1 MTPEQ
6 IELPPQT
13 SPRDRSIIAH
23 QHVHQ
28 LHCSRQSLTPAAVL
42 NNPATVIGLYAFCR
56 CTIRCDRKTCRCVLT
71 LFAGRLCH
79 CLYTRVIMMTENMM
93 TTKMITSVTNR
104 AVELTRDINV
114 KEKSKKLQQ
123 QWRHNAGPWHN
134 NG

>member
-1 MTPEQ
+1 
-6 IELPPQT
+6 
-13 SPRDRSIIAH
+13 
-23 QHVHQ
+23 
-28 LHCSRQSLTPAAVL
+28 
-42 NNPATVIGLYAFCR
+42 
-56 CTIRCDRKTCRCVLT
+56 
-71 LFAGRLCH
+71 
-79 CLYTRVIMMTENMM
+79 MMTENMM